1 MDAEYYKKYEP
12 VFGKWYI
19 TKQLG
24 AGSYGKVFEIQRT
37 DALDGT
43 VYRGALKAITIPS
56 SPEELQS
63 VLDEDGLDRQGA
75 SSYFRETVVALNREI
90 ALMNKVKGHSNIVS
104 YEDHD
109 VIEHTDGI
117 GWDILIR
124 MELLT
129 PISQYF
135 KQFDTIP
142 RQAVLRLGIDLC
154 RALEVCEKY
163 SIIHRDIKP
172 ANIFISDTGDFK
184 LGDFGVARTASASTG
199 ASTFAGTVNY
209 MAPEV
214 FRREKYTAS
223 VDTYSLGL
231 VMYQLLNANRMPFY
245 PPYPQPLTALA
256 KERAHDRRLAGEPL
270 PDPVNASGPLADI
283 LRKACAPAPADRFAS
298 PTEMRLAL
306 EAVLRGASD
315 AAPVP
320 DAGDATVRAAVPA
333 AEVPAADTTVTVAAG
348 TEAPDAADET
358 TRLPFGQQPAAQPTA
373 PAKAPAPKAEDETV
387 FLFAQQEQ
395 QRREAEAAAR
405 KAEAAARKAEED
417 ALRAEEQRKA
427 EESRAAAAKEQAQR
441 AEQERKAREAE
452 EAARKAAQEKAE
464 AAETPAPVEEKKF
477 SRRKMLGV
485 IGGAAALAVLGGG
498 GYTLYSS
505 SPVDEGT
512 CGDDLTW
519 KLSNNGT
526 LTIAG
531 VGMMRYSEIS
541 APSPWYS
548 HRDSIKKLVLKDGVT
563 SISASAFNTC
573 HHLTSVKLPDSVAYI
588 GNQAF
593 KFCVELSSITLPSS
607 TKSVRIETFCR
618 CSKLASVTLPYGV
631 TMIESRAF
639 ANCTALESI
648 QFPVSL
654 SQIGA
659 WAFSNCEKLSSVKIP
674 ESVTSIS
681 NGAFSGCALT
691 SVTVSRNCKVHENA
705 FDDGVTIN
713 YYD

>member
-320 DAGDATVRAAVPA
+320 DAGDATVRAAAPA
-333 AEVPAADTTVTVAAG
+333 AQVPAADAAATVAAVPKAPE
-348 TEAPDAADET
+348 TPDAADET
-358 TRLPFGQQPAAQPTA
+358 TRLPFGQQPSAQPTA

-405 KAEAAARKAEED
+405 KAEED
-417 ALRAEEQRKA
+417 ARRAEEQRKA
-427 EESRAAAAKEQAQR
+427 EEARAAAAKEQAQR

-452 EAARKAAQEKAE
+452 EAARKAEQEKAE
-464 AAETPAPVEEKKF
+464 AAETPAPAGEKKI

-505 SPVDEGT
+505 SPVEEGT

-531 VGMMRYSEIS
+531 VGMMTDPDVL
-541 APSPWYS
+541 APL
-548 HRDSIKKLVLKDGVT
+548 HLRVKKLVVKDGVT

-573 HHLTSVKLPDSVAYI
+573 QHLTSVKLPDSVAYI

-691 SVTVSRNCKVHENA
+691 SVTVSRNCKVHESA
-705 FDDGVTIN
+705 FDEGVTIN

>member
-320 DAGDATVRAAVPA
+320 EAGDATVRAAAPA
-333 AEVPAADTTVTVAAG
+333 AQVPAADAAATVAAG

-405 KAEAAARKAEED
+405 KAEEEAR
-417 ALRAEEQRKA
+417 RAEEQRKA
-427 EESRAAAAKEQAQR
+427 EEARAAAAKEQAQR
-441 AEQERKAREAE
+441 AEQERKSREAE
-452 EAARKAAQEKAE
+452 EAARKAEQEKAE
-464 AAETPAPVEEKKF
+464 AAETPAPAGEKKF
-477 SRRKMLGV
+477 SRRKMLG
-485 IGGAAALAVLGGG
+485 ILGGAAALAALGGG
-498 GYTLYSS
+498 GYAIYSS
-505 SPVDEGT
+505 SVQSSFNKNQSGS
-512 CGDDLTW
+512 CGKDLTW
-519 KLSNNGT
+519 ELDTDGT
-526 LTIAG
+526 LVIRGSGTIT
-531 VGMMRYSEIS
+531 S
-541 APSPWYS
+541 SPWLEYS
-548 HRDSIKKLVLKDGVT
+548 NAIATINIFASQIHITTANFSGCSFVTHVTLPYDTQEIGAYAFRDCTCLASISLPYSLIRIGRAAFKGCTSLSSVILPDSLT
-563 SISASAFNTC
+563 SISAETFKDCIS
-573 HHLTSVKLPDSVAYI
+573 LSSVSIPKSVTNIYS
-588 GNQAF
+588 QAF
-593 KFCVELSSITLPSS
+593 K
-607 TKSVRIETFCR
+607 
-618 CSKLASVTLPYGV
+618 
-631 TMIESRAF
+631 
-639 ANCTALESI
+639 
-648 QFPVSL
+648 
-654 SQIGA
+654 
-659 WAFSNCEKLSSVKIP
+659 
-674 ESVTSIS
+674 
-681 NGAFSGCALT
+681 GCALT
-691 SVTVSRNCKVHENA
+691 SVTVSRNCKVHESA

>member
-320 DAGDATVRAAVPA
+320 DAGDATVRAAAPA
-333 AEVPAADTTVTVAAG
+333 AQVPAADAAATVAAAPKAPE
-348 TEAPDAADET
+348 TPDAADET
-358 TRLPFGQQPAAQPTA
+358 TRLPFGQQPAAQPAA
-373 PAKAPAPKAEDETV
+373 PEKAPAPKAEDETV

-405 KAEAAARKAEED
+405 KAEED
-417 ALRAEEQRKA
+417 ARRAEEQRKA
-427 EESRAAAAKEQAQR
+427 EEARAAAAKEQAQR

-452 EAARKAAQEKAE
+452 EAARKAEQEKAE
-464 AAETPAPVEEKKF
+464 AAETPAPAGEKKI

-505 SPVDEGT
+505 SPVEEGT

-531 VGMMRYSEIS
+531 VGMMTDPDVL
-541 APSPWYS
+541 APL
-548 HRDSIKKLVLKDGVT
+548 HLRVKKLVVKDGVT

-573 HHLTSVKLPDSVAYI
+573 QHLTSVKLPDSVAYI

-691 SVTVSRNCKVHENA
+691 SVTLSRDCKVHESA
-705 FDDGVTIN
+705 FDEGVTIN

>member
-283 LRKACAPAPADRFAS
+283 LRKACAPVPADRFAS

-315 AAPVP
+315 AAP
-320 DAGDATVRAAVPA
+320 AAQ
-333 AEVPAADTTVTVAAG
+333 VPAADAAATVAAAPKAPE
-348 TEAPDAADET
+348 TPDAADET
-358 TRLPFGQQPAAQPTA
+358 TRLPFGQQPAAQPTP

-405 KAEAAARKAEED
+405 KAEED
-417 ALRAEEQRKA
+417 ARRAEEQRKA
-427 EESRAAAAKEQAQR
+427 EEARAAAAKEQAQR

-452 EAARKAAQEKAE
+452 EAARKAEQEKAE
-464 AAETPAPVEEKKF
+464 AAETPAPAGEKKI

-498 GYTLYSS
+498 GYAVYSAES
-505 SPVDEGT
+505 SKPVAEGS
-512 CGDDLTW
+512 CGDGLTW
-519 KLSNNGT
+519 SISGAGV
-526 LTIAG
+526 LTIQG
-531 VGMMRYSEIS
+531 SGTITST
-541 APSPWYS
+541 PW
-548 HRDSIKKLVLKDGVT
+548 
-563 SISASAFNTC
+563 
-573 HHLTSVKLPDSVAYI
+573 
-588 GNQAF
+588 
-593 KFCVELSSITLPSS
+593 E
-607 TKSVRIETFCR
+607 
-618 CSKLASVTLPYGV
+618 KLADRVTAIDLQASVPTIPPYCFTRFTSLTSVTLPEGLQIFGSY
-631 TMIESRAF
+631 SF
-639 ANCTALESI
+639 YCC
-648 QFPVSL
+648 VSL
-654 SQIGA
+654 TTVTIPDGVFYIENC
-659 WAFSNCEKLSSVKIP
+659 AFGNCSSLSSVSIP
-674 ESVTSIS
+674 ESVTSIR

-691 SVTVSRNCKVHENA
+691 SVTLSRDCKVHESA
-705 FDDGVTIN
+705 FDEGVTIN

>member
-283 LRKACAPAPADRFAS
+283 LRKACAPVPADRFAS

-333 AEVPAADTTVTVAAG
+333 AEVPAADAAATVSAAPKAP
-348 TEAPDAADET
+348 EIPDAADET

-405 KAEAAARKAEED
+405 KAEED

-427 EESRAAAAKEQAQR
+427 EEARAAAAKEQAQR

-452 EAARKAAQEKAE
+452 EAARKAEQEKAE
-464 AAETPAPVEEKKF
+464 AAETPAPAGEKKI

-485 IGGAAALAVLGGG
+485 IGGAAALAALGGG
-498 GYTLYSS
+498 GYVIYSS
-505 SPVDEGT
+505 SIQPKPLKENRSGS
-512 CGDDLTW
+512 CGKDLTW
-519 KLSNNGT
+519 TLDTAGT
-526 LTIAG
+526 LVIRGSGTIT
-531 VGMMRYSEIS
+531 S
-541 APSPWYS
+541 SPWLEYS
-548 HRDSIKKLVLKDGVT
+548 NFITNINIFASQIYIMTESFSGCSFVTHINLPYDTQAIGAYAFRDCTNLAFISFPYSLITRVGRAAFKGCTSLSSAILPDSLT
-563 SISASAFNTC
+563 SISAETFKDCIS
-573 HHLTSVKLPDSVAYI
+573 LSSVSIPKSVTNIYS
-588 GNQAF
+588 QAF
-593 KFCVELSSITLPSS
+593 K
-607 TKSVRIETFCR
+607 
-618 CSKLASVTLPYGV
+618 
-631 TMIESRAF
+631 
-639 ANCTALESI
+639 
-648 QFPVSL
+648 
-654 SQIGA
+654 
-659 WAFSNCEKLSSVKIP
+659 
-674 ESVTSIS
+674 
-681 NGAFSGCALT
+681 GCALT

-705 FDDGVTIN
+705 FDKGVTIN

>member
-283 LRKACAPAPADRFAS
+283 LRKACAPVPADRFAS

-320 DAGDATVRAAVPA
+320 DAGDATVRAAAPA
-333 AEVPAADTTVTVAAG
+333 AQVPAAD
-348 TEAPDAADET
+348 
-358 TRLPFGQQPAAQPTA
+358 
-373 PAKAPAPKAEDETV
+373 
-387 FLFAQQEQ
+387 
-395 QRREAEAAAR
+395 AAATV
-405 KAEAAARKAEED
+405 AAARKAEED
-417 ALRAEEQRKA
+417 ARRAEEQCKA
-427 EESRAAAAKEQAQR
+427 EEARAAAAKEQAQR

-452 EAARKAAQEKAE
+452 EAARKAEQEKAE
-464 AAETPAPVEEKKF
+464 AAETPAPAGEKKI

-498 GYTLYSS
+498 GYAVYSAES
-505 SPVDEGT
+505 SKPVAEGS
-512 CGDDLTW
+512 CGDGLTW
-519 KLSNNGT
+519 SISGAGV
-526 LTIAG
+526 LTIQG
-531 VGMMRYSEIS
+531 SGTITGT
-541 APSPWYS
+541 PW
-548 HRDSIKKLVLKDGVT
+548 
-563 SISASAFNTC
+563 
-573 HHLTSVKLPDSVAYI
+573 
-588 GNQAF
+588 
-593 KFCVELSSITLPSS
+593 E
-607 TKSVRIETFCR
+607 
-618 CSKLASVTLPYGV
+618 KLADRVTAIDLQASVPTIPPYCFTRFTSLTSVTLPEGLQIFGSYSFYCCVSLTTVTIPDGV
-631 TMIESRAF
+631 FYIGNRAF
-639 ANCTALESI
+639 GNCS
-648 QFPVSL
+648 S
-654 SQIGA
+654 
-659 WAFSNCEKLSSVKIP
+659 LSSVSIP
-674 ESVTSIS
+674 ESVTSIR

-691 SVTVSRNCKVHENA
+691 SVTLSRDCKVHESA
-705 FDDGVTIN
+705 FDEGVTIN

>member
-315 AAPVP
+315 AAPVQE
-320 DAGDATVRAAVPA
+320 AGDATVRAAAPA
-333 AEVPAADTTVTVAAG
+333 AQVPAADAAATVSAAPKAPE
-348 TEAPDAADET
+348 TPDAADET

-405 KAEAAARKAEED
+405 KAEEEAR
-417 ALRAEEQRKA
+417 RAEEQRKA
-427 EESRAAAAKEQAQR
+427 EEARAAAAKEKAQH

-452 EAARKAAQEKAE
+452 EAARKAEQEKAE
-464 AAETPAPVEEKKF
+464 AAETPAPAGEKKI

-505 SPVDEGT
+505 SPVEEGT

-531 VGMMRYSEIS
+531 VGMMTDPDVL
-541 APSPWYS
+541 APL
-548 HRDSIKKLVLKDGVT
+548 HLRVKKLVVKDGVT

-691 SVTVSRNCKVHENA
+691 SVTVSRNCKVHESA

>member
-320 DAGDATVRAAVPA
+320 DAGDATVRAAAPA
-333 AEVPAADTTVTVAAG
+333 AEVPAADAAATVSAAPKAPE
-348 TEAPDAADET
+348 TPDAADET

-405 KAEAAARKAEED
+405 KAEED
-417 ALRAEEQRKA
+417 ARRAEQQRKA
-427 EESRAAAAKEQAQR
+427 EEARAAAAKEQAQR

-452 EAARKAAQEKAE
+452 EAARKAEQEKAE
-464 AAETPAPVEEKKF
+464 AAETPAPAGEKKI

-505 SPVDEGT
+505 SPVEEGT

-531 VGMMRYSEIS
+531 VGMMTNPDVL
-541 APSPWYS
+541 APL
-548 HRDSIKKLVLKDGVT
+548 HLRVKKLVLKDGVT
-563 SISASAFNTC
+563 SISASAFRTYT
-573 HHLTSVKLPDSVAYI
+573 HLTSVKLPDSVAYI

-691 SVTVSRNCKVHENA
+691 SVTVSRNCKVHESA
-705 FDDGVTIN
+705 FDEGVTIN

>member
-320 DAGDATVRAAVPA
+320 DAGDATVRAAAPTA
-333 AEVPAADTTVTVAAG
+333 QVPAADTTVTVAAG
-348 TEAPDAADET
+348 TETPDAADET
-358 TRLPFGQQPAAQPTA
+358 TRLPFGQQPAA

-395 QRREAEAAAR
+395 QRREAEAAAC
-405 KAEAAARKAEED
+405 KAEE
-417 ALRAEEQRKA
+417 A
-427 EESRAAAAKEQAQR
+427 RAAAAKEQAQR

-452 EAARKAAQEKAE
+452 EAARKAEQEKAE
-464 AAETPAPVEEKKF
+464 AEKRAAEQAAKAPAPAKTGEKKI
-477 SRRKMLGV
+477 SRRRMLG
-485 IGGAAALAVLGGG
+485 ILGGAAALAVLGGG

-505 SPVDEGT
+505 SPVEEGT

-531 VGMMRYSEIS
+531 VGMMTDPDVL
-541 APSPWYS
+541 APLYL
-548 HRDSIKKLVLKDGVT
+548 RVKKLVVKDGVT
-563 SISASAFNTC
+563 SISASAFRTYT
-573 HHLTSVKLPDSVAYI
+573 HLTSAKLPNGITYI
-588 GNQAF
+588 GRHAF
-593 KFCVELSSITLPSS
+593 KLCIELSSITLPSS
-607 TKSVRIETFCR
+607 MKTIKAETFCQ
-618 CSKLASVTLPYGV
+618 CSKLASVNLQYGITV
-631 TMIESRAF
+631 IESRAF

-705 FDDGVTIN
+705 FDKDVTIN
-713 YYD
+713 YYG

>member
-283 LRKACAPAPADRFAS
+283 LRKACAPVPADRFAS

-320 DAGDATVRAAVPA
+320 DAGDATVRAAAPA
-333 AEVPAADTTVTVAAG
+333 AQVPAADAAATVSAAPKAPE
-348 TEAPDAADET
+348 TPDAADET

-405 KAEAAARKAEED
+405 KAEED
-417 ALRAEEQRKA
+417 ARRAEEQRKA
-427 EESRAAAAKEQAQR
+427 EEARAAAAKEQAQR

-452 EAARKAAQEKAE
+452 EAARKAEQEKAE
-464 AAETPAPVEEKKF
+464 AAETPAPAGEKKI
-477 SRRKMLGV
+477 SRRKMLGG

-505 SPVDEGT
+505 SPVEEGT

-531 VGMMRYSEIS
+531 VGMMTNPDVL
-541 APSPWYS
+541 APL
-548 HRDSIKKLVLKDGVT
+548 HLRVKKLVLKDGVT
-563 SISASAFNTC
+563 SISASAFRTYT
-573 HHLTSVKLPDSVAYI
+573 HLTSVKLPDSVAYI

-691 SVTVSRNCKVHENA
+691 SVTLSRDCKVHESA
-705 FDDGVTIN
+705 FDEGVTIN

>member
-214 FRREKYTAS
+214 FRR
-223 VDTYSLGL
+223 
-231 VMYQLLNANRMPFY
+231 
-245 PPYPQPLTALA
+245 
-256 KERAHDRRLAGEPL
+256 
-270 PDPVNASGPLADI
+270 
-283 LRKACAPAPADRFAS
+283 
-298 PTEMRLAL
+298 
-306 EAVLRGASD
+306 
-315 AAPVP
+315 
-320 DAGDATVRAAVPA
+320 
-333 AEVPAADTTVTVAAG
+333 
-348 TEAPDAADET
+348 
-358 TRLPFGQQPAAQPTA
+358 
-373 PAKAPAPKAEDETV
+373 
-387 FLFAQQEQ
+387 
-395 QRREAEAAAR
+395 
-405 KAEAAARKAEED
+405 
-417 ALRAEEQRKA
+417 
-427 EESRAAAAKEQAQR
+427 
-441 AEQERKAREAE
+441 
-452 EAARKAAQEKAE
+452 
-464 AAETPAPVEEKKF
+464 
-477 SRRKMLGV
+477 
-485 IGGAAALAVLGGG
+485 
-498 GYTLYSS
+498 
-505 SPVDEGT
+505 
-512 CGDDLTW
+512 
-519 KLSNNGT
+519 
-526 LTIAG
+526 
-531 VGMMRYSEIS
+531 
-541 APSPWYS
+541 
-548 HRDSIKKLVLKDGVT
+548 
-563 SISASAFNTC
+563 
-573 HHLTSVKLPDSVAYI
+573 
-588 GNQAF
+588 
-593 KFCVELSSITLPSS
+593 
-607 TKSVRIETFCR
+607 
-618 CSKLASVTLPYGV
+618 
-631 TMIESRAF
+631 
-639 ANCTALESI
+639 
-648 QFPVSL
+648 
-654 SQIGA
+654 
-659 WAFSNCEKLSSVKIP
+659 
-674 ESVTSIS
+674 
-681 NGAFSGCALT
+681 
-691 SVTVSRNCKVHENA
+691 
-705 FDDGVTIN
+705 
-713 YYD
+713 

>member
-315 AAPVP
+315 AAP
-320 DAGDATVRAAVPA
+320 AAQ
-333 AEVPAADTTVTVAAG
+333 VPAADAAATVAAAPKAPE
-348 TEAPDAADET
+348 TPDAADET

-405 KAEAAARKAEED
+405 KAEED
-417 ALRAEEQRKA
+417 ARRAEEQRKA
-427 EESRAAAAKEQAQR
+427 EEARAAAAKEQAQR

-452 EAARKAAQEKAE
+452 EAARKAEQEKAE
-464 AAETPAPVEEKKF
+464 AAETPAPAGEKKI

-485 IGGAAALAVLGGG
+485 IGGAAALAVLGGA
-498 GYTLYSS
+498 GYAVYSAES
-505 SPVDEGT
+505 SKPVAEGS
-512 CGDDLTW
+512 CGDGLTW
-519 KLSNNGT
+519 SISGAGV
-526 LTIAG
+526 LTIQG
-531 VGMMRYSEIS
+531 SGTITGT
-541 APSPWYS
+541 PW
-548 HRDSIKKLVLKDGVT
+548 
-563 SISASAFNTC
+563 
-573 HHLTSVKLPDSVAYI
+573 
-588 GNQAF
+588 
-593 KFCVELSSITLPSS
+593 E
-607 TKSVRIETFCR
+607 
-618 CSKLASVTLPYGV
+618 KLADRVTAIDLQASVPTIPPYCFTRFTSLTSVTLPEGLQIFGSYSFYCCVSLTTVTIPDGV
-631 TMIESRAF
+631 FYIGNCAF
-639 ANCTALESI
+639 GNCTS
-648 QFPVSL
+648 
-654 SQIGA
+654 
-659 WAFSNCEKLSSVKIP
+659 LSSVSIP
-674 ESVTSIS
+674 ESVTSIR

-691 SVTVSRNCKVHENA
+691 SVTLSRDCKVHESA
-705 FDDGVTIN
+705 FDEGVTIN

>member
-109 VIEHTDGI
+109 VIEHADGI

-283 LRKACAPAPADRFAS
+283 LRKACAPVPADRFAS

-320 DAGDATVRAAVPA
+320 DAGDATVRAAAPA
-333 AEVPAADTTVTVAAG
+333 AQVPAADAAATVAAAPKAPE
-348 TEAPDAADET
+348 TPDAADET

-405 KAEAAARKAEED
+405 KAEED
-417 ALRAEEQRKA
+417 ARRAEEQRKA
-427 EESRAAAAKEQAQR
+427 EEARAAAAKEQAQR

-452 EAARKAAQEKAE
+452 EAARKAEQEKAE
-464 AAETPAPVEEKKF
+464 AAETPAPAGEKKI

-505 SPVDEGT
+505 SPVEEGT

-531 VGMMRYSEIS
+531 VGMMTDPDVL
-541 APSPWYS
+541 APL
-548 HRDSIKKLVLKDGVT
+548 HLRVKKLVLKDGVT
-563 SISASAFNTC
+563 SISASAFRTYT
-573 HHLTSVKLPDSVAYI
+573 HLTSVKLPDSVAYI

-691 SVTVSRNCKVHENA
+691 SVTVSRNCKVHESA
-705 FDDGVTIN
+705 FDEGVTIN
-713 YYD
+713 YYN

>member
-63 VLDEDGLDRQGA
+63 VLDEDGLDRHGA

-306 EAVLRGASD
+306 EAVQRGASD
-315 AAPVP
+315 AAP
-320 DAGDATVRAAVPA
+320 AAQ
-333 AEVPAADTTVTVAAG
+333 VPAADAAATVAAVPKAPE
-348 TEAPDAADET
+348 TPDAADET

-405 KAEAAARKAEED
+405 KAEED
-417 ALRAEEQRKA
+417 ARRAEEQRKA
-427 EESRAAAAKEQAQR
+427 EEARAAAAKEQAQR

-452 EAARKAAQEKAE
+452 EAARKAEQEKA
-464 AAETPAPVEEKKF
+464 AKAPAKTGEKKIA
-477 SRRKMLGV
+477 RRTVLGI
-485 IGGAAALAVLGGG
+485 IGGIAGLCGLNVIVNLAFDASHSA
-498 GYTLYSS
+498 TAQ
-505 SPVDEGT
+505 PVAEGS

-519 KLSNNGT
+519 TLSSDDT
-526 LTIAG
+526 LTISGTGQMG
-531 VGMMRYSEIS
+531 VYSQG
-541 APSPWYS
+541 AYPWYDY
-548 HRDSIKKLVLKDGVT
+548 HTSIKSVVLENGVT
-563 SISASAFNTC
+563 SINAYAFYQFYLLDSIQIPNSVDRISSYAFRYCTSLSSITIPDSVTSIKTGAFFNC
-573 HHLTSVKLPDSVAYI
+573 TSLASVKLPGSL
-588 GNQAF
+588 
-593 KFCVELSSITLPSS
+593 KT
-607 TKSVRIETFCR
+607 IEANTF
-618 CSKLASVTLPYGV
+618 S
-631 TMIESRAF
+631 
-639 ANCTALESI
+639 NCTALESI
-648 QFPVSL
+648 ELPDGL
-654 SQIGA
+654 TEIYDM
-659 WAFSNCEKLSSVKIP
+659 AFRNCSKLSSVTIP
-674 ESVTSIS
+674 ASVTKIGHS
-681 NGAFSGCALT
+681 AFSGCALT
-691 SVTVSRNCKVHENA
+691 SVTVSRNCKVHESA
-705 FDDGVTIN
+705 FDKGVTIN

>member
-320 DAGDATVRAAVPA
+320 DAGDATVRAAAPA
-333 AEVPAADTTVTVAAG
+333 AEVPAADAAATVSAAPKAPE
-348 TEAPDAADET
+348 TPDAADET

-395 QRREAEAAAR
+395 QRREAE
-405 KAEAAARKAEED
+405 ED
-417 ALRAEEQRKA
+417 ARRAEEQRKA
-427 EESRAAAAKEQAQR
+427 EEARAAAAKEQAQR

-452 EAARKAAQEKAE
+452 EAARKAEQEKAE
-464 AAETPAPVEEKKF
+464 AAETPAPAGEKKI

-498 GYTLYSS
+498 GYAVYSAES
-505 SPVDEGT
+505 SKPVAEGS
-512 CGDDLTW
+512 CGDGLTW
-519 KLSNNGT
+519 SISGAGV
-526 LTIAG
+526 LTIQG
-531 VGMMRYSEIS
+531 SGTITGT
-541 APSPWYS
+541 PW
-548 HRDSIKKLVLKDGVT
+548 
-563 SISASAFNTC
+563 
-573 HHLTSVKLPDSVAYI
+573 
-588 GNQAF
+588 
-593 KFCVELSSITLPSS
+593 E
-607 TKSVRIETFCR
+607 
-618 CSKLASVTLPYGV
+618 KLADRVTAIDLQASVPTIPPYCFTRFTSLTSVTLPEGLQIFGSYSFYCCVSLTTVTIPDGV
-631 TMIESRAF
+631 FYIGNRAF
-639 ANCTALESI
+639 GNCS
-648 QFPVSL
+648 S
-654 SQIGA
+654 
-659 WAFSNCEKLSSVKIP
+659 LSSVSIP
-674 ESVTSIS
+674 ESVTSIR

-691 SVTVSRNCKVHENA
+691 SVTVSRNCKVYESA
-705 FDDGVTIN
+705 FDEGVTIN

>member
-24 AGSYGKVFEIQRT
+24 AGSYGKVFEIERT

-256 KERAHDRRLAGEPL
+256 KERAHDRRLAGEPM

-320 DAGDATVRAAVPA
+320 EAGDATVRAAAPA
-333 AEVPAADTTVTVAAG
+333 AEVPAADAAATVAAVPKAPE
-348 TEAPDAADET
+348 TPDAADET

-405 KAEAAARKAEED
+405 KAEED
-417 ALRAEEQRKA
+417 ARRAEEQRKA
-427 EESRAAAAKEQAQR
+427 EEARAAAAKAQAQR

-452 EAARKAAQEKAE
+452 EAARKAEQEKAE
-464 AAETPAPVEEKKF
+464 AAETPAPAGEKKI

-505 SPVDEGT
+505 SPVEEGT

-531 VGMMRYSEIS
+531 VGMMTNPDVL
-541 APSPWYS
+541 APL
-548 HRDSIKKLVLKDGVT
+548 HLRVKKLVLKDGVT
-563 SISASAFNTC
+563 SISASAFRTYT
-573 HHLTSVKLPDSVAYI
+573 HLTSVKLPDSVAYI

-691 SVTVSRNCKVHENA
+691 SVTVSRNCKVHESA
-705 FDDGVTIN
+705 FDEGVTIN

>member
-315 AAPVP
+315 AAP
-320 DAGDATVRAAVPA
+320 A
-333 AEVPAADTTVTVAAG
+333 AEVPAADAAATVSAAPKAPE
-348 TEAPDAADET
+348 TPDAADET
-358 TRLPFGQQPAAQPTA
+358 TRLPFGQQPAAQPAA
-373 PAKAPAPKAEDETV
+373 PEKAPAPKAEDETV

-405 KAEAAARKAEED
+405 KAEEEAR
-417 ALRAEEQRKA
+417 RAEEQRKA
-427 EESRAAAAKEQAQR
+427 EEARAAAAKEKAQR

-452 EAARKAAQEKAE
+452 EAAQKAEQEKA
-464 AAETPAPVEEKKF
+464 AKAPAKTGEKKIA
-477 SRRKMLGV
+477 RRTVLGI
-485 IGGAAALAVLGGG
+485 IGGAAALALVGGA
-498 GYTLYSS
+498 GYAVYSAES
-505 SPVDEGT
+505 SKPVAEGS
-512 CGDDLTW
+512 CGDGLTW
-519 KLSNNGT
+519 SISGAGV
-526 LTIAG
+526 LTIQG
-531 VGMMRYSEIS
+531 SGTITGT
-541 APSPWYS
+541 PW
-548 HRDSIKKLVLKDGVT
+548 
-563 SISASAFNTC
+563 
-573 HHLTSVKLPDSVAYI
+573 
-588 GNQAF
+588 
-593 KFCVELSSITLPSS
+593 E
-607 TKSVRIETFCR
+607 
-618 CSKLASVTLPYGV
+618 KLADRVTAIDLQASVPTIPPYCFTRFTSLTSVTLPEGLQIFGSY
-631 TMIESRAF
+631 SF
-639 ANCTALESI
+639 YCC
-648 QFPVSL
+648 VSL
-654 SQIGA
+654 TTVTIPDGVFYIGNC
-659 WAFSNCEKLSSVKIP
+659 AFGNCSSLSSVSIPGSVLKIYR
-674 ESVTSIS
+674 
-681 NGAFSGCALT
+681 GAFDNCALT
-691 SVTVSRNCKVHENA
+691 SVTLSRDCKVHESA
-705 FDDGVTIN
+705 FDEGVTIN

>member
-306 EAVLRGASD
+306 EAVLNGASD

-320 DAGDATVRAAVPA
+320 DAGDATVRAAAPA
-333 AEVPAADTTVTVAAG
+333 AQVPAADAAATVAAAPKAPE
-348 TEAPDAADET
+348 TPDAADET

-405 KAEAAARKAEED
+405 KAEEEAR
-417 ALRAEEQRKA
+417 RAEEQRKA
-427 EESRAAAAKEQAQR
+427 EEARTAAAKEQAQR

-452 EAARKAAQEKAE
+452 EAARKAEQERAE
-464 AAETPAPVEEKKF
+464 VAEIEAPAPAGEKKI

-505 SPVDEGT
+505 SPVEEGT

-531 VGMMRYSEIS
+531 VGMMTDPDVL
-541 APSPWYS
+541 APL
-548 HRDSIKKLVLKDGVT
+548 HLRVKKLVVKDGVT

-631 TMIESRAF
+631 MMIESRAF

-691 SVTVSRNCKVHENA
+691 SVTVSRNCKVHESA
-705 FDDGVTIN
+705 FDEGVTIN

>member
-283 LRKACAPAPADRFAS
+283 LRKACAPVPADRFAS

-320 DAGDATVRAAVPA
+320 EAGDATVRAAAPA
-333 AEVPAADTTVTVAAG
+333 AEVPAADAAATVAAAPKAPE
-348 TEAPDAADET
+348 TPDAADET

-405 KAEAAARKAEED
+405 KAEED
-417 ALRAEEQRKA
+417 ARRAEQQRKA
-427 EESRAAAAKEQAQR
+427 EEARAAAAKEQAQR

-452 EAARKAAQEKAE
+452 EAARKAEQEKAE
-464 AAETPAPVEEKKF
+464 AAETPAPAGEKKI

-505 SPVDEGT
+505 SPVEEGT

-531 VGMMRYSEIS
+531 VGMMTDPDVL
-541 APSPWYS
+541 APL
-548 HRDSIKKLVLKDGVT
+548 HLRVKKLVVKDGVT
-563 SISASAFNTC
+563 SISASAFRTYT
-573 HHLTSVKLPDSVAYI
+573 HLTSVKLPDSVAYI

-691 SVTVSRNCKVHENA
+691 SVTVSRNCKVHESA
-705 FDDGVTIN
+705 FDEGVTIN

>member
-109 VIEHTDGI
+109 MIEHTDGI

-154 RALEVCEKY
+154 RTLEVCEKY

-320 DAGDATVRAAVPA
+320 DAGDATVRAAAPA
-333 AEVPAADTTVTVAAG
+333 AQVPAADAAATVSAAPKAPE
-348 TEAPDAADET
+348 TPDAADET
-358 TRLPFGQQPAAQPTA
+358 TRLPFGQQPAAQPTP

-395 QRREAEAAAR
+395 QRREAEAAAC
-405 KAEAAARKAEED
+405 KAEED
-417 ALRAEEQRKA
+417 ARRAEEQRKA
-427 EESRAAAAKEQAQR
+427 EEARAAAAKEQAQR

-452 EAARKAAQEKAE
+452 EAARKAEQEKAE
-464 AAETPAPVEEKKF
+464 AAETPAPAGEKKI

-505 SPVDEGT
+505 SPVEEGT

-531 VGMMRYSEIS
+531 VGMMTDPDVL
-541 APSPWYS
+541 APL
-548 HRDSIKKLVLKDGVT
+548 HLRVKKLVLKDGVT
-563 SISASAFNTC
+563 SISASAFRTYT
-573 HHLTSVKLPDSVAYI
+573 HLTSVKLPDSVAYI

-691 SVTVSRNCKVHENA
+691 SVTVSRNCKVHESA
-705 FDDGVTIN
+705 FDEGVTIN
-713 YYD
+713 YYN

>member
-1 MDAEYYKKYEP
+1 M
-12 VFGKWYI
+12 FGKWYI
-19 TKQLG
+19 SKQLG
-24 AGSYGKVFEIQRT
+24 ACSYGKVFEIQRT

-306 EAVLRGASD
+306 EAVQRGASD

-320 DAGDATVRAAVPA
+320 EAGDATVRAAAPA
-333 AEVPAADTTVTVAAG
+333 AQVPAADAAATVAAAPKAPE
-348 TEAPDAADET
+348 TPDAADET
-358 TRLPFGQQPAAQPTA
+358 TRLPFGQQPAAQPTP

-405 KAEAAARKAEED
+405 KAEED
-417 ALRAEEQRKA
+417 ARRAEEQRKA
-427 EESRAAAAKEQAQR
+427 EEARAAAAKEQAQR

-452 EAARKAAQEKAE
+452 EAARKAEQEKAV
-464 AAETPAPVEEKKF
+464 AAETPAPAGEKKI

-498 GYTLYSS
+498 GYAVYSAES
-505 SPVDEGT
+505 SKPVAEGS
-512 CGDDLTW
+512 CGDGLTW
-519 KLSNNGT
+519 SISGAGV
-526 LTIAG
+526 LTIQG
-531 VGMMRYSEIS
+531 SGTITGT
-541 APSPWYS
+541 PW
-548 HRDSIKKLVLKDGVT
+548 
-563 SISASAFNTC
+563 
-573 HHLTSVKLPDSVAYI
+573 
-588 GNQAF
+588 
-593 KFCVELSSITLPSS
+593 E
-607 TKSVRIETFCR
+607 
-618 CSKLASVTLPYGV
+618 KLADRVTAIDLQASVPTIPPYCFTRFTSLTSVTLPEGLQIFGSYSFYCCVSLTTVTIPDGV
-631 TMIESRAF
+631 FYIGNRAF
-639 ANCTALESI
+639 GNCS
-648 QFPVSL
+648 S
-654 SQIGA
+654 
-659 WAFSNCEKLSSVKIP
+659 LSSVSIP
-674 ESVTSIS
+674 ESVTSIR

-691 SVTVSRNCKVHENA
+691 SVTLSRDCKVHESA
-705 FDDGVTIN
+705 FDEGVTIN

>member
-1 MDAEYYKKYEP
+1 MRNTTRNTSRCSAN
-12 VFGKWYI
+12 GTSQSSW
-19 TKQLG
+19 G

-320 DAGDATVRAAVPA
+320 DAGDATVRAAAPA
-333 AEVPAADTTVTVAAG
+333 AQVPAADAAATVAAAPKAPE
-348 TEAPDAADET
+348 TPDAADET

-405 KAEAAARKAEED
+405 KAEED
-417 ALRAEEQRKA
+417 ARRTEQQRKA
-427 EESRAAAAKEQAQR
+427 EEARAAAAKEQAQR

-452 EAARKAAQEKAE
+452 EAARKAEQEKAE
-464 AAETPAPVEEKKF
+464 AAETPAPAGEKKI

-505 SPVDEGT
+505 SPVEEGT

-526 LTIAG
+526 LTIKG
-531 VGMMRYSEIS
+531 TGMMRYSEIS

-691 SVTVSRNCKVHENA
+691 SVTLSRDCKVHESA
-705 FDDGVTIN
+705 FDEGVTIN

>member
-283 LRKACAPAPADRFAS
+283 LRKACAPVPADRFAS

-315 AAPVP
+315 AAP
-320 DAGDATVRAAVPA
+320 AAQ
-333 AEVPAADTTVTVAAG
+333 VPAADAAATVAAAPKAPE
-348 TEAPDAADET
+348 TPDAADET
-358 TRLPFGQQPAAQPTA
+358 TRLPFGQQPAAQPTP

-405 KAEAAARKAEED
+405 KAEED
-417 ALRAEEQRKA
+417 ARRAEEQRKA
-427 EESRAAAAKEQAQR
+427 EEARAAAAKEQAQR

-452 EAARKAAQEKAE
+452 EAARKAEQEKAE
-464 AAETPAPVEEKKF
+464 AAETPAPAGEKKI

-485 IGGAAALAVLGGG
+485 IGGAAALAVLGGA
-498 GYTLYSS
+498 GYAVYSAES
-505 SPVDEGT
+505 SKPVAEGS
-512 CGDDLTW
+512 CGDGLTW
-519 KLSNNGT
+519 SISGAGV
-526 LTIAG
+526 LTIQG
-531 VGMMRYSEIS
+531 SGTITGT
-541 APSPWYS
+541 PW
-548 HRDSIKKLVLKDGVT
+548 
-563 SISASAFNTC
+563 
-573 HHLTSVKLPDSVAYI
+573 
-588 GNQAF
+588 
-593 KFCVELSSITLPSS
+593 E
-607 TKSVRIETFCR
+607 
-618 CSKLASVTLPYGV
+618 KLADRVTAIDLQASVPTIPPYCFTRFTSLTSVTLPEGLQIFGSYSFYCCVSLTTVTIPDGV
-631 TMIESRAF
+631 FYIGNRAF
-639 ANCTALESI
+639 GNCS
-648 QFPVSL
+648 S
-654 SQIGA
+654 
-659 WAFSNCEKLSSVKIP
+659 LSSVSIP
-674 ESVTSIS
+674 ESVTSIR

-691 SVTVSRNCKVHENA
+691 SVTVSRNCKVYESA
-705 FDDGVTIN
+705 FDEGVTIN

>member
-43 VYRGALKAITIPS
+43 VYRSALKAITIPS

-283 LRKACAPAPADRFAS
+283 LRKACAPVPADRFAS

-320 DAGDATVRAAVPA
+320 DADDATVRAAAPA
-333 AEVPAADTTVTVAAG
+333 AQVPAADAAATVAAAPKAPE
-348 TEAPDAADET
+348 TPDAADET

-405 KAEAAARKAEED
+405 KAEED
-417 ALRAEEQRKA
+417 ARRAEQQRKA
-427 EESRAAAAKEQAQR
+427 EEARAAAAKEQAQR

-452 EAARKAAQEKAE
+452 EAARKAEQEKAE
-464 AAETPAPVEEKKF
+464 AAETPAPAGEKKI

-498 GYTLYSS
+498 GYAVYSAES
-505 SPVDEGT
+505 SKPVAEGS
-512 CGDDLTW
+512 CGDGLTW
-519 KLSNNGT
+519 SISGAGV
-526 LTIAG
+526 LTIQG
-531 VGMMRYSEIS
+531 SGTITST
-541 APSPWYS
+541 PW
-548 HRDSIKKLVLKDGVT
+548 
-563 SISASAFNTC
+563 
-573 HHLTSVKLPDSVAYI
+573 
-588 GNQAF
+588 
-593 KFCVELSSITLPSS
+593 E
-607 TKSVRIETFCR
+607 
-618 CSKLASVTLPYGV
+618 KLADRVTAIDLQASVPTIPPYCFTRFTSLTSVTLPEGLQIFGSYSFYCCVSLTTVTIPDGV
-631 TMIESRAF
+631 FYIGNRAF
-639 ANCTALESI
+639 GNCS
-648 QFPVSL
+648 S
-654 SQIGA
+654 
-659 WAFSNCEKLSSVKIP
+659 LSSVSIP
-674 ESVTSIS
+674 ESVTSIR

-691 SVTVSRNCKVHENA
+691 SVTVSRNCKVYESA
-705 FDDGVTIN
+705 FDEGVTIN

>member
-24 AGSYGKVFEIQRT
+24 AGSYGRVFEIQRT

-306 EAVLRGASD
+306 EAVLRGTSD

-320 DAGDATVRAAVPA
+320 DAGDATVRAAAPA
-333 AEVPAADTTVTVAAG
+333 AQVPAADTTVTVAAG
-348 TEAPDAADET
+348 AKAPDAADET

-405 KAEAAARKAEED
+405 KAEEEAR
-417 ALRAEEQRKA
+417 RAEEQRKA
-427 EESRAAAAKEQAQR
+427 EEARAAAAKAQAQR

-452 EAARKAAQEKAE
+452 EAARKAEQEKAE
-464 AAETPAPVEEKKF
+464 AEKRAAEQAAKAPAPAKTGEKKI
-477 SRRKMLGV
+477 SRRRMLG
-485 IGGAAALAVLGGG
+485 ILGGAAALALVSGA
-498 GYTLYSS
+498 GYAVYSAES
-505 SPVDEGT
+505 SKPVAEGS
-512 CGDDLTW
+512 CGDGLTW
-519 KLSNNGT
+519 SNSGAGV
-526 LTIAG
+526 LTIQG
-531 VGMMRYSEIS
+531 SGTITST
-541 APSPWYS
+541 PW
-548 HRDSIKKLVLKDGVT
+548 
-563 SISASAFNTC
+563 
-573 HHLTSVKLPDSVAYI
+573 
-588 GNQAF
+588 
-593 KFCVELSSITLPSS
+593 E
-607 TKSVRIETFCR
+607 
-618 CSKLASVTLPYGV
+618 KLADRVTAIDLQASVPTIPPYCFTRFTNLTSVTLPEGLQIFGSYSFYG
-631 TMIESRAF
+631 
-639 ANCTALESI
+639 C
-648 QFPVSL
+648 VSL
-654 SQIGA
+654 TTVTIPDGVFYIGNC
-659 WAFSNCEKLSSVKIP
+659 AFGNCSSLSSVSIP
-674 ESVTSIS
+674 ESVTSIR

-691 SVTVSRNCKVHENA
+691 SVTVSRNCKVYESA
-705 FDDGVTIN
+705 FDKDVTIN

>member
-306 EAVLRGASD
+306 EAVQRGASD

-320 DAGDATVRAAVPA
+320 DAGDATVRAAAPA
-333 AEVPAADTTVTVAAG
+333 AEVPAADAAATVAAAPKAPE
-348 TEAPDAADET
+348 TPDAADET

-405 KAEAAARKAEED
+405 KAEED
-417 ALRAEEQRKA
+417 ARRAEQQRKA
-427 EESRAAAAKEQAQR
+427 EEARAAAAKEQAQR

-452 EAARKAAQEKAE
+452 EAARKAEQEKAE
-464 AAETPAPVEEKKF
+464 AAETPAPAGEKKF

-498 GYTLYSS
+498 GYAVYSAES
-505 SPVDEGT
+505 SKPVAEGS
-512 CGDDLTW
+512 CGDGLTW
-519 KLSNNGT
+519 SISGAGV
-526 LTIAG
+526 LTIQG
-531 VGMMRYSEIS
+531 SGTITST
-541 APSPWYS
+541 PW
-548 HRDSIKKLVLKDGVT
+548 
-563 SISASAFNTC
+563 
-573 HHLTSVKLPDSVAYI
+573 
-588 GNQAF
+588 
-593 KFCVELSSITLPSS
+593 E
-607 TKSVRIETFCR
+607 
-618 CSKLASVTLPYGV
+618 KLADRVTAIDLQASVPTIPPYCFTRFTSLTSVTLPEGLQIFGSYSFYCCVSLTTVTIPDGV
-631 TMIESRAF
+631 FYIGNRAF
-639 ANCTALESI
+639 GNCS
-648 QFPVSL
+648 S
-654 SQIGA
+654 
-659 WAFSNCEKLSSVKIP
+659 LSSVSIP
-674 ESVTSIS
+674 ESVTSIR

-691 SVTVSRNCKVHENA
+691 SVTVSRNCKVYESA
-705 FDDGVTIN
+705 FDEGVTIN

>member
-19 TKQLG
+19 TRQLG
-24 AGSYGKVFEIQRT
+24 AGSYGKVFEIERT

-315 AAPVP
+315 AAPVQE
-320 DAGDATVRAAVPA
+320 AGDATVRAAAPA
-333 AEVPAADTTVTVAAG
+333 AQVPAADAAATVAAAPKAPE
-348 TEAPDAADET
+348 TPDAADET

-405 KAEAAARKAEED
+405 KAEEEAR
-417 ALRAEEQRKA
+417 RAEEQRKA
-427 EESRAAAAKEQAQR
+427 EEARAAAAKEQAQR
-441 AEQERKAREAE
+441 AEQERKSREAE
-452 EAARKAAQEKAE
+452 EAARKAEQEKAE
-464 AAETPAPVEEKKF
+464 AAETPAPAGEKKI
-477 SRRKMLGV
+477 SRRRMLGV
-485 IGGAAALAVLGGG
+485 IGGAAALAALGGG
-498 GYTLYSS
+498 GYVIYSS
-505 SPVDEGT
+505 SIQPKPLKENRSGS
-512 CGDDLTW
+512 CGKDLTW
-519 KLSNNGT
+519 TLDTAGT
-526 LTIAG
+526 LVIRGSGTIT
-531 VGMMRYSEIS
+531 S
-541 APSPWYS
+541 SPWLEYS
-548 HRDSIKKLVLKDGVT
+548 NFITNINIFASQIYIMTESFSGCSFVTHINLPYDTQAIGAYAFRDCTNLAFISFPYSLITRVGRAAFKGCTSLSSAILPDSLT
-563 SISASAFNTC
+563 SISAETFKDCIS
-573 HHLTSVKLPDSVAYI
+573 LSSVSIPKSVTNIYS
-588 GNQAF
+588 QAF
-593 KFCVELSSITLPSS
+593 K
-607 TKSVRIETFCR
+607 
-618 CSKLASVTLPYGV
+618 
-631 TMIESRAF
+631 
-639 ANCTALESI
+639 
-648 QFPVSL
+648 
-654 SQIGA
+654 
-659 WAFSNCEKLSSVKIP
+659 
-674 ESVTSIS
+674 
-681 NGAFSGCALT
+681 GCALT
-691 SVTVSRNCKVHENA
+691 SVTVSRNCKVHESA
-705 FDDGVTIN
+705 FDKGVTIN

>member
-199 ASTFAGTVNY
+199 ASTFAGTVKY

-320 DAGDATVRAAVPA
+320 EAGDATVRAAAPA
-333 AEVPAADTTVTVAAG
+333 AEVPAADAAATVSAAPKAPE
-348 TEAPDAADET
+348 TPDAADET
-358 TRLPFGQQPAAQPTA
+358 TRLPFGQQPAAQPTP

-405 KAEAAARKAEED
+405 KAEED
-417 ALRAEEQRKA
+417 ARRAEQQRKA
-427 EESRAAAAKEQAQR
+427 EEARAAAAKEQAQR

-452 EAARKAAQEKAE
+452 EAARKAEQEKAE
-464 AAETPAPVEEKKF
+464 AAETPAPAGEKKI

-505 SPVDEGT
+505 SPVEEGT

-531 VGMMRYSEIS
+531 VGMMTNPDVL
-541 APSPWYS
+541 APL
-548 HRDSIKKLVLKDGVT
+548 HLRVKKLVLKDGVT
-563 SISASAFNTC
+563 SISASAFRTYT
-573 HHLTSVKLPDSVAYI
+573 HLTSVKLPDSVAYI

-691 SVTVSRNCKVHENA
+691 SVTVSRNCKVHESA
-705 FDDGVTIN
+705 FDEGVTIN
-713 YYD
+713 YYN

>member
-283 LRKACAPAPADRFAS
+283 LRKACAPVPADRFAS

-315 AAPVP
+315 AAP
-320 DAGDATVRAAVPA
+320 AAQ
-333 AEVPAADTTVTVAAG
+333 VPAADAAATVAAAPKAPE
-348 TEAPDAADET
+348 TPDAADET

-395 QRREAEAAAR
+395 QRREAEEEAR
-405 KAEAAARKAEED
+405 
-417 ALRAEEQRKA
+417 RAEEQRKA
-427 EESRAAAAKEQAQR
+427 EEARAAAAKEQAQR

-452 EAARKAAQEKAE
+452 EAARKAEQEKAE
-464 AAETPAPVEEKKF
+464 AAETPAPAGEKKI

-485 IGGAAALAVLGGG
+485 IGGAAALAVLGGA
-498 GYTLYSS
+498 GYAVYSAES
-505 SPVDEGT
+505 SKPVAEGS
-512 CGDDLTW
+512 CGDGLTW
-519 KLSNNGT
+519 SISGAGV
-526 LTIAG
+526 LTIQG
-531 VGMMRYSEIS
+531 SGTITGT
-541 APSPWYS
+541 PW
-548 HRDSIKKLVLKDGVT
+548 
-563 SISASAFNTC
+563 
-573 HHLTSVKLPDSVAYI
+573 
-588 GNQAF
+588 
-593 KFCVELSSITLPSS
+593 E
-607 TKSVRIETFCR
+607 
-618 CSKLASVTLPYGV
+618 KLADRVTAIDLQASVPTIPPYCFTRFTSLTSVTLPEGLQIFGSYSFYCCVSLTTVTIPDGV
-631 TMIESRAF
+631 FYIGNCAF
-639 ANCTALESI
+639 GNCTS
-648 QFPVSL
+648 
-654 SQIGA
+654 
-659 WAFSNCEKLSSVKIP
+659 LSSVSIP
-674 ESVTSIS
+674 ESVTSIR

-691 SVTVSRNCKVHENA
+691 SVTLSRDCKVHESA
-705 FDDGVTIN
+705 FDEGVTIN

>member
-283 LRKACAPAPADRFAS
+283 LRKACAPVPADRFAS

-320 DAGDATVRAAVPA
+320 DAGDATVRAAA
-333 AEVPAADTTVTVAAG
+333 AAAQVPAADAAATVAAAPKAPE
-348 TEAPDAADET
+348 TPDAADET
-358 TRLPFGQQPAAQPTA
+358 TRLPFGQQPAAQPTP

-405 KAEAAARKAEED
+405 KAEEEAR
-417 ALRAEEQRKA
+417 RAEEQRKA
-427 EESRAAAAKEQAQR
+427 EEARAAAAKEQAQR

-452 EAARKAAQEKAE
+452 EAARKAEQEKAE
-464 AAETPAPVEEKKF
+464 AAETPAPAGEKKI

-505 SPVDEGT
+505 SPVEEGT

-531 VGMMRYSEIS
+531 VGMMTDPDVL
-541 APSPWYS
+541 APL
-548 HRDSIKKLVLKDGVT
+548 HLRVKKLVVKDGVT
-563 SISASAFNTC
+563 SISASAFRTYT
-573 HHLTSVKLPDSVAYI
+573 HLTSVKLPDSVAYI

-691 SVTVSRNCKVHENA
+691 SVTVSRNCKVHESA
-705 FDDGVTIN
+705 FDEGVTIN

>member
-320 DAGDATVRAAVPA
+320 DAGDATVRAAAPA
-333 AEVPAADTTVTVAAG
+333 AEVPAADAAATVSAAPKAPE
-348 TEAPDAADET
+348 TPDAADET

-405 KAEAAARKAEED
+405 KAEED
-417 ALRAEEQRKA
+417 ARRAEQQRKA
-427 EESRAAAAKEQAQR
+427 EEARAAAAKEQAQR

-452 EAARKAAQEKAE
+452 EAARKAEQEKTAK
-464 AAETPAPVEEKKF
+464 APAPAKTGEKKI

-498 GYTLYSS
+498 GYAVYSAES
-505 SPVDEGT
+505 SKPVAEGS
-512 CGDDLTW
+512 CGDGLTW
-519 KLSNNGT
+519 SISGAGV
-526 LTIAG
+526 LTIQG
-531 VGMMRYSEIS
+531 SGTITGT
-541 APSPWYS
+541 PW
-548 HRDSIKKLVLKDGVT
+548 
-563 SISASAFNTC
+563 
-573 HHLTSVKLPDSVAYI
+573 
-588 GNQAF
+588 
-593 KFCVELSSITLPSS
+593 E
-607 TKSVRIETFCR
+607 
-618 CSKLASVTLPYGV
+618 KLADRVTAIDLQASVPTIPPYCFTRFTSLTSVTLPEGLQIFGSYSFYCCVSLTTVTIPDGV
-631 TMIESRAF
+631 FYIGNRAF
-639 ANCTALESI
+639 GNCCS
-648 QFPVSL
+648 
-654 SQIGA
+654 
-659 WAFSNCEKLSSVKIP
+659 LSSVSIP
-674 ESVTSIS
+674 ESVTSIR

-691 SVTVSRNCKVHENA
+691 SVTLSRDCKVHESA
-705 FDDGVTIN
+705 FDEGVTIN

>member
-283 LRKACAPAPADRFAS
+283 LRKACAPVPADRFAS

-320 DAGDATVRAAVPA
+320 DAGDATVRAAAPA
-333 AEVPAADTTVTVAAG
+333 AQVPAADAAATVAAAPKAPE
-348 TEAPDAADET
+348 TPDAADET
-358 TRLPFGQQPAAQPTA
+358 TRLPFGQQPAAQPTP

-405 KAEAAARKAEED
+405 KAEED
-417 ALRAEEQRKA
+417 ARRAEQQRKA
-427 EESRAAAAKEQAQR
+427 EEARAAAAKEQAQR

-452 EAARKAAQEKAE
+452 EAARKAEQEKAE
-464 AAETPAPVEEKKF
+464 AAETPAPAGEKKI

-505 SPVDEGT
+505 SPVEEGT

-531 VGMMRYSEIS
+531 VGMMTDPDVL
-541 APSPWYS
+541 APL
-548 HRDSIKKLVLKDGVT
+548 HLRVKKLVLKDGVT
-563 SISASAFNTC
+563 SISASAFRTYT
-573 HHLTSVKLPDSVAYI
+573 HLTSVKLPDSVAYI

-691 SVTVSRNCKVHENA
+691 SVTLSRDCKVHESA
-705 FDDGVTIN
+705 FDEGVTIN

>member
-320 DAGDATVRAAVPA
+320 DAGDATVRAAAPA
-333 AEVPAADTTVTVAAG
+333 AQVPAADTTVTVAAG

-405 KAEAAARKAEED
+405 KAEED
-417 ALRAEEQRKA
+417 ARRAEQQRKA
-427 EESRAAAAKEQAQR
+427 EEARAAAAKEQAQR

-452 EAARKAAQEKAE
+452 EAARKAEQEKAE
-464 AAETPAPVEEKKF
+464 AAETPAPAGEKKI

-498 GYTLYSS
+498 GYAVYSAES
-505 SPVDEGT
+505 SKPVAEGS
-512 CGDDLTW
+512 CGDGLTW
-519 KLSNNGT
+519 SISGAGV
-526 LTIAG
+526 LTIQG
-531 VGMMRYSEIS
+531 SGTITST
-541 APSPWYS
+541 PW
-548 HRDSIKKLVLKDGVT
+548 
-563 SISASAFNTC
+563 
-573 HHLTSVKLPDSVAYI
+573 
-588 GNQAF
+588 
-593 KFCVELSSITLPSS
+593 E
-607 TKSVRIETFCR
+607 
-618 CSKLASVTLPYGV
+618 KLADRVTAIDLQASVPTIPPYCFTRFTSLTSVTLPEGLQIFGSYSFYCCVSLTTVTIPDGV
-631 TMIESRAF
+631 FYIGNRAF
-639 ANCTALESI
+639 GNCS
-648 QFPVSL
+648 S
-654 SQIGA
+654 
-659 WAFSNCEKLSSVKIP
+659 LSSVSIP
-674 ESVTSIS
+674 ESVTSIR

-691 SVTVSRNCKVHENA
+691 SVTVSRNCKVYESA
-705 FDDGVTIN
+705 FDEGVTIN

>member
-1 MDAEYYKKYEP
+1 M
-12 VFGKWYI
+12 FGKWYI

-320 DAGDATVRAAVPA
+320 EAGDATVRAAAPA
-333 AEVPAADTTVTVAAG
+333 AQVPAADAAATVAAAPKAPE
-348 TEAPDAADET
+348 TPDAADET
-358 TRLPFGQQPAAQPTA
+358 TRLPFGQKPAAQPTA

-405 KAEAAARKAEED
+405 KAEEEAR
-417 ALRAEEQRKA
+417 RAEEQRKA
-427 EESRAAAAKEQAQR
+427 EEARAAAAKEQAQR

-452 EAARKAAQEKAE
+452 EAARKAEQEKAE
-464 AAETPAPVEEKKF
+464 AAETPAPAGEKKI

-505 SPVDEGT
+505 SPVEEGT

-531 VGMMRYSEIS
+531 VGMMTNPDVL
-541 APSPWYS
+541 APL
-548 HRDSIKKLVLKDGVT
+548 HLRVKKLVLKDGVT
-563 SISASAFNTC
+563 SISASAFRTYT
-573 HHLTSVKLPDSVAYI
+573 HLTSVKLPDSVAYI

-691 SVTVSRNCKVHENA
+691 SVTVSRNCKVHESA
-705 FDDGVTIN
+705 FDEGVTIN

>member
-245 PPYPQPLTALA
+245 PPYPQPRTALA

-315 AAPVP
+315 AAP
-320 DAGDATVRAAVPA
+320 AAQ
-333 AEVPAADTTVTVAAG
+333 VPAADAAATVAAAPKAPE
-348 TEAPDAADET
+348 TPDAADET
-358 TRLPFGQQPAAQPTA
+358 TRLPFGQQPAAQPTP

-405 KAEAAARKAEED
+405 KAEED
-417 ALRAEEQRKA
+417 ARRAEEQRKA
-427 EESRAAAAKEQAQR
+427 EEARAAAAKEQAQR

-452 EAARKAAQEKAE
+452 EAARKAEQEKAE
-464 AAETPAPVEEKKF
+464 AAETPAPAGEKKF

-498 GYTLYSS
+498 GYAVYSAES
-505 SPVDEGT
+505 SKPVAEGS
-512 CGDDLTW
+512 CGDGLTW
-519 KLSNNGT
+519 SISGAGV
-526 LTIAG
+526 LTIQG
-531 VGMMRYSEIS
+531 SGTITST
-541 APSPWYS
+541 PW
-548 HRDSIKKLVLKDGVT
+548 
-563 SISASAFNTC
+563 
-573 HHLTSVKLPDSVAYI
+573 
-588 GNQAF
+588 
-593 KFCVELSSITLPSS
+593 E
-607 TKSVRIETFCR
+607 
-618 CSKLASVTLPYGV
+618 KLADRVTAIDLQASVPTIPPYCFTRFTSLTSVTLPEGLQIFGSYSFYCCVSLTTVTIPDGV
-631 TMIESRAF
+631 FYIGNRAF
-639 ANCTALESI
+639 GNCS
-648 QFPVSL
+648 S
-654 SQIGA
+654 
-659 WAFSNCEKLSSVKIP
+659 LSSVSIP
-674 ESVTSIS
+674 ESVTSIR

-691 SVTVSRNCKVHENA
+691 SVTVSRNCKVYESA
-705 FDDGVTIN
+705 FDEGVTIN

>member
-283 LRKACAPAPADRFAS
+283 LRKACAPVPADRFAS

-320 DAGDATVRAAVPA
+320 EAGDATVRAAAPA
-333 AEVPAADTTVTVAAG
+333 AEVPAADAAATVSAAPKAPE
-348 TEAPDAADET
+348 TPDAADET
-358 TRLPFGQQPAAQPTA
+358 TRLPFGQQPAAQPTP

-405 KAEAAARKAEED
+405 KAEED
-417 ALRAEEQRKA
+417 ARRAEQQRKA
-427 EESRAAAAKEQAQR
+427 EEARAAAAKEQAQR

-452 EAARKAAQEKAE
+452 EAARKAEQEKAE
-464 AAETPAPVEEKKF
+464 AAETPAPAGEKKF

-498 GYTLYSS
+498 GYAVYSAES
-505 SPVDEGT
+505 SKPVAEGS
-512 CGDDLTW
+512 CGDGLTW
-519 KLSNNGT
+519 SISGAGV
-526 LTIAG
+526 LTIQG
-531 VGMMRYSEIS
+531 SGTITST
-541 APSPWYS
+541 PW
-548 HRDSIKKLVLKDGVT
+548 
-563 SISASAFNTC
+563 
-573 HHLTSVKLPDSVAYI
+573 
-588 GNQAF
+588 
-593 KFCVELSSITLPSS
+593 E
-607 TKSVRIETFCR
+607 
-618 CSKLASVTLPYGV
+618 KLADRVTAIDLQASVPTIPPYCFTRFTSLTSVTLPEGLQIFGSYSFYCCVSLTTVTIPDGV
-631 TMIESRAF
+631 FYIGNRAF
-639 ANCTALESI
+639 GNCS
-648 QFPVSL
+648 S
-654 SQIGA
+654 
-659 WAFSNCEKLSSVKIP
+659 LSSVSIP
-674 ESVTSIS
+674 ESVTSIR

-691 SVTVSRNCKVHENA
+691 SVTVSRNCKVYESA
-705 FDDGVTIN
+705 FDEGVTIN

>member
-306 EAVLRGASD
+306 EAVPNGASD
-315 AAPVP
+315 AARCRMQATPPCARPHRRPKCPPQMQRRLCLPRPKRRRPRTPQTRPRVCLSASSP
-320 DAGDATVRAAVPA
+320 PHSPRHRQRPLPPRPRTRRCSCSPSRSSSAAKRKLPPARRKKKPAGPRSSARRRKPAPPPPKSRPSARNRSAKPGKPKKRPARQSRKRPRQPKRPHRQGRRNFPAAKCWGLSAVP
-333 AEVPAADTTVTVAAG
+333 PLWLCWAG
-348 TEAPDAADET
+348 EDIRCILRPLW
-358 TRLPFGQQPAAQPTA
+358 R
-373 PAKAPAPKAEDETV
+373 KAPA
-387 FLFAQQEQ
+387 
-395 QRREAEAAAR
+395 
-405 KAEAAARKAEED
+405 
-417 ALRAEEQRKA
+417 
-427 EESRAAAAKEQAQR
+427 
-441 AEQERKAREAE
+441 
-452 EAARKAAQEKAE
+452 
-464 AAETPAPVEEKKF
+464 
-477 SRRKMLGV
+477 
-485 IGGAAALAVLGGG
+485 
-498 GYTLYSS
+498 
-505 SPVDEGT
+505 
-512 CGDDLTW
+512 
-519 KLSNNGT
+519 
-526 LTIAG
+526 
-531 VGMMRYSEIS
+531 
-541 APSPWYS
+541 
-548 HRDSIKKLVLKDGVT
+548 VT
-563 SISASAFNTC
+563 T
-573 HHLTSVKLPDSVAYI
+573 
-588 GNQAF
+588 
-593 KFCVELSSITLPSS
+593 
-607 TKSVRIETFCR
+607 
-618 CSKLASVTLPYGV
+618 
-631 TMIESRAF
+631 
-639 ANCTALESI
+639 
-648 QFPVSL
+648 
-654 SQIGA
+654 
-659 WAFSNCEKLSSVKIP
+659 
-674 ESVTSIS
+674 
-681 NGAFSGCALT
+681 
-691 SVTVSRNCKVHENA
+691 
-705 FDDGVTIN
+705 
-713 YYD
+713 

>member
-283 LRKACAPAPADRFAS
+283 LRKACAPVPADRFAS

-315 AAPVP
+315 AAP
-320 DAGDATVRAAVPA
+320 AAQ
-333 AEVPAADTTVTVAAG
+333 VPAADAAATVAAAPKAPE
-348 TEAPDAADET
+348 TPDAADET

-405 KAEAAARKAEED
+405 KAEED
-417 ALRAEEQRKA
+417 ARRAEQQRKA
-427 EESRAAAAKEQAQR
+427 EEARAAAAKEQAQR

-452 EAARKAAQEKAE
+452 EAARKAEQEKAE
-464 AAETPAPVEEKKF
+464 AAETPAPAGEKKI

-505 SPVDEGT
+505 SPVEEGT

-531 VGMMRYSEIS
+531 VGMMTNPDVL
-541 APSPWYS
+541 APL
-548 HRDSIKKLVLKDGVT
+548 HLRVKKLVLKDGVT
-563 SISASAFNTC
+563 SISASAFRTYT
-573 HHLTSVKLPDSVAYI
+573 HLTSVKLPDSVAYI

-691 SVTVSRNCKVHENA
+691 SVTVSRNCKVHESA
-705 FDDGVTIN
+705 FDEGVTIN